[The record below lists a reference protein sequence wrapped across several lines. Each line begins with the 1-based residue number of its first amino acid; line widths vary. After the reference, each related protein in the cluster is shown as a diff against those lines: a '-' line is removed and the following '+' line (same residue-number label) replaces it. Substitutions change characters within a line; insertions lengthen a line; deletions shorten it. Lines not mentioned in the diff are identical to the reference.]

1 MRIEIDTTQRKS
13 KYSQSNEEI
22 AISQVFPL
30 IKERHQ
36 EALSVV
42 EFGASEG
49 NDYSNLLFLAEQ
61 GVQTIFIESD
71 PVRFVKLIKNT
82 NSYRNVQSIHARVG
96 YGEGDNLKVI
106 LESNNVLTSTVAIVS
121 IDVDGDDAAIF
132 ENLSMRPDM
141 VIVEFNP
148 TMSSDAR
155 FRNPPGSNI
164 GNSVGELLSVGRN
177 LDYFPVCITGTNLIF
192 LSNQYKGL
200 VEKIIPEEEIL
211 KLQSHIRIGWG
222 FDGTLVM
229 YSPDGSGQIGE
240 IYENWWNGALL
251 LQPLPKFIRKFKG
264 SKSDRLIIY
273 ILLFLNIIIFRPNY
287 LLRVLKQF
295 LKRKKSKI

>member
-22 AISQVFPL
+22 AISQVLSL
-30 IKERHQ
+30 IKEHHRG
-36 EALSVV
+36 ALSVV

-61 GVQTIFIESD
+61 GVRTIFIESD
-71 PVRFVKLIKNT
+71 PVRFLKLIKNT
-82 NSYRNVQSIHARVG
+82 SSFKNVQNIHARVG
-96 YGEGDNLKVI
+96 FSEEDNLKVI
-106 LESNNVLTSTVAIVS
+106 LESNNVVTSTVAIVS

-132 ENLSMRPDM
+132 ENLSMKPDM

-155 FRNPPGSNI
+155 FRNPPGLNI
-164 GNSVGELLSVGRN
+164 GNSVGELLSVGRY
-177 LDYFPVCITGTNLIF
+177 LDYFPVCITETNLIF

-200 VEKIIPEEEIL
+200 VEKIIPEEEVL

-251 LQPLPKFIRKFKG
+251 LQPLPRFIRKFKG
-264 SKSDRLIIY
+264 PKSNRAIIY
-273 ILLFLNIIIFRPNY
+273 ILLFLNIVIFRPNY
-287 LLRVLKQF
+287 LLTAVRQF
-295 LKRKKSKI
+295 LKRKRAKI